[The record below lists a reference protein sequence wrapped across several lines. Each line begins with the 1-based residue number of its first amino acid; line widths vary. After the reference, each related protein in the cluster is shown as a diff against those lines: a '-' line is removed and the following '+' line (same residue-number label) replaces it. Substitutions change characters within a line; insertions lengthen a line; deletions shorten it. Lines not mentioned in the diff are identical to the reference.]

1 MKELKKKLIRVKKL
15 KFTRNIIIGVI
26 ALIIV
31 AFIVNIAPGYKR
43 DKYAD
48 IVNLVID
55 ENNVTENLKNNV
67 YINENGTIYMSQE
80 DIKNL
85 FDENL
90 YYDEKYNQII
100 TTSYN
105 KVAVISINE
114 KKMTVNDTT
123 LDMKD
128 EIIKINEKIYLP
140 ISNMKSIYN
149 IETNYINETNRV
161 IIDNLNNGIIKAKV
175 SENVEMNFRPRT
187 LSKKIGQLKKGEEV
201 YCFYT
206 TSKGWRQIR
215 TKTGIIAYIKA
226 YMLENERIIRQ
237 DTNFDLEAQKIKLDL
252 SKENILYKD
261 EQTGANKVWKNI
273 GSEQINESIINLL
286 GDYKTRT
293 KTINFIIDSLKTN
306 NVNGVNIDIRHIQ
319 NAELALR
326 FIIEITPKLRDNGIT
341 VCVTLNDNIK
351 EEHYNKIVDYI
362 AD

>member
-15 KFTRNIIIGVI
+15 KFTRNIIIGVV

-43 DKYAD
+43 DKYTD

-55 ENNVTENLKNNV
+55 ENNVTENLKNNIYV
-67 YINENGTIYMSQE
+67 NENRTIYISEE

-114 KKMTVNDTT
+114 KKMTINDITT
-123 LDMKD
+123 DMKD

-140 ISNMKSIYN
+140 MSDLKSIYN
-149 IETNYINETNRV
+149 IDTNYINETNRV
-161 IIDNLNNGIIKAKV
+161 IIDNLNNGMIKATV
-175 SENVEMNFRPRT
+175 AQNVEMNFRQRT

-226 YMLENERIIRQ
+226 NMLENERIIRQ

-319 NAELALR
+319 NAEIALR

-341 VCVTLNDNIK
+341 VCVKLNDNIK
-351 EEHYNKIVDYI
+351 EEHYNRIVDYI
-362 AD
+362 AE